1 MRFFALSVSLLC
13 ILCLSCTVPV
23 KKSTISE
30 GDKSGGQDF
39 LVPDVDIKNVM
50 VAPVSF
56 SESITENTTD
66 DYRKAKQDLLTSMV
80 YDRLV
85 LGEME
90 FSLIPLFATM
100 KGFRELNNFTPGY
113 NNPDNSLDVA
123 REFNADTVFFTRVSR
138 YIEREGSELGV
149 DRPASVSFNAE
160 LYEVK
165 SGKIL
170 WMYYYSE
177 TQQPLLHDVS
187 KIREFVERGAK
198 WVTADEL
205 IREGI
210 KKAVIKLKKDMSK
223 K

>member
-1 MRFFALSVSLLC
+1 MKFFALFISLLC
-13 ILCLSCTVPV
+13 IICLSCTVPV
-23 KKSTISE
+23 QQSTSSK
-30 GDKSGGQDF
+30 GDQNGRQDF

-66 DYRKAKQDLLTSMV
+66 DYRKTKQDLITSMV
-80 YDRLV
+80 YDELAVGDMEFRLV
-85 LGEME
+85 
-90 FSLIPLFATM
+90 PLFTTM

-113 NNPDNSLDVA
+113 NNLDNSFDVA

-160 LYEVK
+160 LYEVQ

-210 KKAVIKLKKDMSK
+210 RKAVTKLKKDMSK
-223 K
+223 